1 MALPRPASPRALW
14 ADIQAFLIGGG
25 KHRLLI
31 GLAAIAMPMIIVFGF
46 VLDARTNI
54 EPKGLKIVYAQSWPA
69 DRTDDEI
76 KKLQVIDQKKRDAER
91 LEKQRAYQRLA
102 KQLGIE

>member
-14 ADIQAFLIGGG
+14 ADIKAFLVGGG

-31 GLAAIAMPMIIVFGF
+31 ALAAVAMPAIIIFGF
-46 VLDARTNI
+46 YLDAKTNI

-69 DRTDDEI
+69 DRSDEVI
-76 KKLQVIDQKKRDAER
+76 KKQQAIDQKKLDAQR

>member
-14 ADIQAFLIGGG
+14 ADIKAFLFGGG
-25 KHRLLI
+25 NHRLLVA
-31 GLAAIAMPMIIVFGF
+31 LAAIAMPVIIIIGF
-46 VLDARTNI
+46 YLDAKTNI

-69 DRTDDEI
+69 DRTDGEI
-76 KKLQVIDQKKRDAER
+76 KKLQVIDQKKLDAQR